1 MSELFGQ
8 IWILAFKREGNM
20 GTLKDNRYRHYTEK
34 KSNADNDTLGGANLV
49 ARSGT
54 SIEMNTTQDEVDT
67 AVQLLKSGRKKRM
80 SMAKEG
86 SLQLGAIVREIII
99 QCTIITR
106 SQVELLPLRLSLPCC
121 RNLGS
126 ITQAN

>member
-1 MSELFGQ
+1 M
-8 IWILAFKREGNM
+8 
-20 GTLKDNRYRHYTEK
+20 
-34 KSNADNDTLGGANLV
+34 

-54 SIEMNTTQDEVDT
+54 SIEMNTIQDEVDT

-86 SLQLGAIVREIII
+86 SLQLGAIVRENII

-106 SQVELLPLRLSLPCC
+106 SQVELLPPRLSLPCC
-121 RNLGS
+121 RDLGS